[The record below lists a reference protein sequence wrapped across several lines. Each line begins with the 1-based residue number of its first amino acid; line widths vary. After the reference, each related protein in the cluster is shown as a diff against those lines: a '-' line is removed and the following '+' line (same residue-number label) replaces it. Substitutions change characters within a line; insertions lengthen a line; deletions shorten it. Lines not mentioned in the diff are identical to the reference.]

1 MRLND
6 LMFGIDD
13 LRLVAGAAEVTV
25 RSVTLDSR
33 RVQAGALF
41 AALPGTKLDGR
52 DFVAGAVAAG
62 AVAVL
67 APAGSRLSAL
77 PGNVAVIEVKE
88 PRRALALIAARFFGR
103 QPQAIAAVTGTGG
116 KTSTVA
122 FARQLWSL
130 EGREAAS
137 IGTLGVIS
145 GKINDAGSL
154 TTPDTIALHEL
165 LAQLAD
171 SGVTHLAVEAS
182 SHGLDQHRLDGVA
195 ITAAAF
201 TNLSQ
206 DHLDYHATMERY
218 FAAKLR
224 LFSELL
230 PAGGT
235 AVINTRQDWSQ
246 RLIAA
251 ARARRHRLIT
261 FGGAGADI
269 ALRRQQPTPNGQV
282 LEIELFG
289 AKHVAEFPVAGAFQ
303 AENLLAALGLVIG
316 SGSDAGKIMGLIGR
330 LSGVPGRIEHVADT
344 PSGGA
349 VYVDYAHKPG
359 ALEAVL
365 TTLRPHAARR
375 LIVVFGCG
383 GDRDRGKRPIMGE
396 IATRLAD
403 RVIVTDDNPRSEA
416 PAAIRSEILASAP
429 GAIEIGDRAEAIRLA
444 MSEMQAGDLLVIAG
458 KGHETYQIVGDRTFP
473 FDDADVARKTAAEL
487 GGAKARAAR

>member
-1 MRLND
+1 MQLND

-33 RVQAGALF
+33 RVKAGALF
-41 AALPGTKLDGR
+41 AALPGAKLDGR
-52 DFVAGAVAAG
+52 DFAAAAVTAGAVAILLPEGSRLEGLPAD
-62 AVAVL
+62 VAVL
-67 APAGSRLSAL
+67 EA
-77 PGNVAVIEVKE
+77 KE

-103 QPQAIAAVTGTGG
+103 QPQTIAAVTGTGG

-122 FARQLWSL
+122 FTRQLWSL

-137 IGTLGVIS
+137 LGTLGVIS
-145 GKINDAGSL
+145 SKVNDPGSL
-154 TTPDTIALHEL
+154 TTPDTVALHEL
-165 LAQLAD
+165 LARLAD
-171 SGVTHLAVEAS
+171 SGVTHLAMEAS

-195 ITAAAF
+195 VTAAAF

-206 DHLDYHATMERY
+206 DHLDYHRTMEAY
-218 FAAKLR
+218 FEAKLR
-224 LFSELL
+224 LFGELL

-235 AVINTRQDWSQ
+235 AVVNA
-246 RLIAA
+246 RLTQAGRVMET
-251 ARARRHRLIT
+251 ARRRRHRLIT
-261 FGGAGADI
+261 FGGSGADI
-269 ALRRQQPTPNGQV
+269 ALLKQRPIPQGQV
-282 LEIELFG
+282 LDIEIFG
-289 AKHVAEFPVAGAFQ
+289 ARHVAEFPVAGAFQ

-316 SGSDAGKIMGLIGR
+316 SGSDVGKIVGLIGR
-330 LSGVPGRIEHVADT
+330 LAGVPGRIEHVADT

-365 TTLRPHAARR
+365 ATLRPHAMRR

-403 RVIVTDDNPRSEA
+403 RVIVTDDNPRSET
-416 PAAIRSEILASAP
+416 PALIRSEILAKAP
-429 GAIEIGDRAEAIRLA
+429 GAVEIGDRAEAIRLA
-444 MSEMQAGDLLVIAG
+444 MRELQQGDLLVIAG
-458 KGHETYQIVGDRTFP
+458 KGHETYQIVGDQTFP
-473 FDDADVARKTAAEL
+473 FDDAAVARQAAAEL
-487 GGAKARAAR
+487 GREHVRAVQ